1 MRLEE
6 VLSEGIGAHNKET
19 DMVNYEVINIK
30 TGKSVAV
37 YDNERFARL
46 RYNDPAYKIV
56 KTDKPANA
64 FPVGVSV
71 F

>member
-1 MRLEE
+1 
-6 VLSEGIGAHNKET
+6 
-19 DMVNYEVINIK
+19 MVNYEVINIK

-37 YDNERFARL
+37 YDNERFARI

-56 KTDKPANA
+56 KTEKPANA

>member
-1 MRLEE
+1 
-6 VLSEGIGAHNKET
+6 
-19 DMVNYEVINIK
+19 MVNFEVINIR

-37 YDNERFARL
+37 YENEHFARI

-56 KTDKPANA
+56 KTEKPANA